1 MTLLLWAPPMPA
13 YCPIALE
20 VADVVTLPSKD
31 LSAPTPE
38 SINVLWLEPPDGIG
52 YFCERTRR
60 LLIHGILQC
69 FRAAGFQNYRTKRRQ
84 HRGHSRLHS
93 AFELRF
99 GEPDDRAKAF
109 EQVGN
114 V

>member
-1 MTLLLWAPPMPA
+1 MARAT
-13 YCPIALE
+13 
-20 VADVVTLPSKD
+20 
-31 LSAPTPE
+31 
-38 SINVLWLEPPDGIG
+38 DGIG

-60 LLIHGILQC
+60 LLIQGILQC

-99 GEPDDRAKAF
+99 GEPDDRAKLLGMGRSLKGLSPHSLESCRVVYPSLLF
-109 EQVGN
+109 S
-114 V
+114 